1 MTGQEGSVKKAIVLS
16 LVLLAIVAVSSFA
29 QTKQLGDLLVF
40 NNWSSDAEI
49 GALNVIR
56 NAFQA
61 QGGKWNDITIA
72 HDTGASIPLINML
85 TGGNPPDVFIENNVK
100 FRRDLMQRGMLA
112 DLTAYYK
119 SMNLDKVLP
128 QACKDVMMVDGQV
141 VTAPIAIH
149 IVGTIFWNTAVAKK
163 AGVDP
168 KSWKNLDAMFA
179 DFPKI
184 RKAGVIPLAIG
195 AQPWQLDYLL
205 GSCIVYASGSL
216 YNSVFGL
223 KPNKAAFD
231 SKEMRQALA
240 LFRRIQQEADP
251 GSANRNWNDTTAM
264 VIRGDAL
271 MQFHGDW
278 MKGEFAGAKKVIGVD
293 YDTMLPPGT
302 SGVQVTIDAETFLA
316 PKTEIKKNSM
326 EAFFK
331 IMLQKDITEKFS
343 IIKGCTP
350 VRLDATAGIDKHA
363 KMVLAA
369 LGKPNFGFPVRNIT
383 MDNDFAG
390 AYANLADAFWNTP
403 SMTADEFIMEL
414 QQKYDEILGN

>member
-1 MTGQEGSVKKAIVLS
+1 MKKTIAIC
-16 LVLLAIVAVSSFA
+16 LVVLAIIAVPGFA
-29 QTKQLGDLLVF
+29 QKKPLGDLLVF

-61 QGGKWNDITIA
+61 QGGTWNDITIA
-72 HDTGASIPLINML
+72 HNTGASIPLINML
-85 TGGNPPDVFIENNVK
+85 TGGNPPDVFIENNVTL
-100 FRRDLMQRGMLA
+100 RRDLIKRGLLA
-112 DLTAYYK
+112 DLTDYYK
-119 SMNLDKVLP
+119 SLNLDKVLP
-128 QACKDVMMVDGQV
+128 QACKDVMSVDGRV

-184 RKAGVIPLAIG
+184 RKAGVIPLAVG
-195 AQPWQLDYLL
+195 AQPWQLEYLL
-205 GSCIVYASGSL
+205 GSCIVYVSGDL
-216 YNSVFGL
+216 YDSVFGL

-240 LFRRIQQEADP
+240 IYRKIQQEADP
-251 GSANRNWNDTTAM
+251 GAANRNWNDTTAM

-278 MKGEFAGAKKVIGVD
+278 MKGEFAAAKKVLGVD

-302 SGVQVTIDAETFLA
+302 SGVQVTIDAETFLK
-316 PKTEIKKNSM
+316 PNNEIKKNTE
-326 EAFFK
+326 EAFFN

-343 IIKGCTP
+343 VIKGCTP
-350 VRLDATAGIDKHA
+350 VRLDASVGIDKHA

-369 LGKPNFGFPVRNIT
+369 ISNPKFGHPVRNIT

-390 AYANLADAFWNTP
+390 AYMALADSFWNTT
-403 SMTADEFIMEL
+403 SMSADEFIKQL
-414 QQKYDEILGN
+414 QRKYDEVLGN